1 MGYGKIDD
9 VSKEVI
15 LRICKKA
22 KATNTPLELN
32 AGGVRKGKVKMN
44 GKDVYPYANAYFF
57 QIASMIGNDI
67 ILGLDAHSPE
77 QLSCEMYHY
86 LEKLAEE
93 YHLHVL
99 DHIEFKKGKQ

>member
-1 MGYGKIDD
+1 
-9 VSKEVI
+9 
-15 LRICKKA
+15 
-22 KATNTPLELN
+22 
-32 AGGVRKGKVKMN
+32 
-44 GKDVYPYANAYFF
+44 
-57 QIASMIGNDI
+57 MIGNDI

-77 QLSCEMYHY
+77 QLSYEMYHY